1 MSAAQRERYLELLSD
16 LDAAENDARR
26 LRSLWAIQRVMT
38 LKREVEE
45 AYRQIKPTGRIGNR

>member
-1 MSAAQRERYLELLSD
+1 LELLSD